1 MIPAPGQP
9 PPVIVV
15 QKRSGWGCFAIGCVV
30 VVVLLLIGGAIV
42 ASLGYFAYSKVSK
55 LTSNQPAAIPTFDG
69 GDAMYQEASKKL
81 DAFKQDAEAHR
92 PSRLELTA
100 DEINTLIAH
109 NPDYS
114 GAQLHLFVRLHDD
127 AANVQLSL
135 PTSMLP
141 VSIFPGRYLNAEADF
156 TPSLDSSRN
165 LNVNLHELKI
175 AAEAVP
181 PDQLAPLQMQVNTAI
196 NLQVQRSSDAEEF
209 LSHANSVEIRDGK
222 LIISTQ

>member
-1 MIPAPGQP
+1 MIPPPGQ

-30 VVVLLLIGGAIV
+30 VIVLLLIGGAIV
-42 ASLGYFAYSKVSK
+42 AGLGFFTYSKVSK
-55 LTSNQPAAIPTFDG
+55 LTSDQPAAIATFDG
-69 GDAMYQEASKKL
+69 GDSMYQAASKKL
-81 DAFKQDAEAHR
+81 DAFKQDADVHR

-109 NPDYS
+109 NPDTS
-114 GAQLHLFVRLHDD
+114 GSQLHFFVRLHDD

-156 TPSLDSSRN
+156 TPSLDSAKN
-165 LNVNLHELKI
+165 LNVNLHSLKI

-196 NLQVQRSSDAEEF
+196 NFQIQRSSDAQEF
-209 LSHANSVEIRDGK
+209 LSHANSVEVRDGK
-222 LIISTQ
+222 LIITTN